1 MNLSK
6 NQVVSVEI
14 EDIGVN
20 GEGIGKLEGYPLFV
34 KDAIVGDYAR
44 VRITKP
50 AKTYAYARLEELITP
65 SSKRVLPKCS
75 VSKAC
80 GGCQIQEMDYKAQLE
95 FKKNKVKNNIERI
108 AKITD
113 FQIEDT
119 LGMEEPYHYR
129 NKAQYPVGEDKD
141 GNIVMGFYAGRTH
154 SIVPCM
160 DCVIGD
166 TINKDIL
173 QLIKDFMLEFK
184 IRPYNEAARK
194 GLVRHILIRKGFKT
208 GELMVCIVIN
218 GTKLPKADILVERL
232 KKIDGMTSISLNI
245 NEENTN
251 VILGNKLINLYG
263 DGYITDYI
271 GLIKFHISPLSFYQV
286 NPLQTQVLYGKALEF
301 AGLTGKEVVWD
312 LYCGVGTISLF
323 LAKLAKEVYGV
334 EIIPEAIEDARNNA
348 KLNNIKNAT
357 FFVGKAEEV
366 VPEYYENQRKQGN
379 YATADVIVVDPPRKG
394 CDERLL
400 ATIIKM
406 QPQKVVYVS
415 CDSATL
421 ARDLKFLCENGYELA
436 KVQPVDMFAHSVHV
450 ETVVLLSKGMETAEK

>member
-6 NQVVSVEI
+6 NQVVSVKI

-20 GEGIGKLEGYPLFV
+20 GEGIGKIDGYPLFV
-34 KDAIVGDYAR
+34 KDAIVGDYAQ

-50 AKTYAYARLEELITP
+50 TKTYAYARLEQIITP
-65 SSKRVLPKCS
+65 SDKRVAPVCN
-75 VSKAC
+75 VAKAC
-80 GGCQIQEMDYKAQLE
+80 GGCQIQEMEYAAQLQ

-108 AKITD
+108 AKLTD

-141 GNIVMGFYAGRTH
+141 GNIIIGFYAGRTH
-154 SIVPCM
+154 SIVPCT

-166 TINKDIL
+166 RVNKDIL
-173 QLIKDFMLEFK
+173 QIIKEFMVEFK
-184 IRPYNEAARK
+184 IRPYNENTRE

-208 GELMVCIVIN
+208 GQIMVCLVIN
-218 GTKLPKADILVERL
+218 SSKLPSAEILVERL
-232 KKIDGMTSISLNI
+232 KKIDGLTSISLNI
-245 NEENTN
+245 NKENTN
-251 VILGNKLINLYG
+251 VILGNRIINLYG
-263 DGYITDYI
+263 EGYITDYI
-271 GLIKFHISPLSFYQV
+271 GLIKFNISPLSFYQV
-286 NPLQTQVLYGKALEF
+286 NPIQTQVLYDKALEF

-348 KLNNIKNAT
+348 KINNIKNAR

-366 VPEYYENQRKQGN
+366 VPQYYENQRKQGN

-406 QPQKVVYVS
+406 QPKKVVYVS

-421 ARDLKFLCENGYELA
+421 ARDLKFLCENGYKLD
-436 KVQPVDMFAHSVHV
+436 KVQPVDMFPHSVHV
-450 ETVVLLSKGMETAEK
+450 ETVCLLSRKVPV